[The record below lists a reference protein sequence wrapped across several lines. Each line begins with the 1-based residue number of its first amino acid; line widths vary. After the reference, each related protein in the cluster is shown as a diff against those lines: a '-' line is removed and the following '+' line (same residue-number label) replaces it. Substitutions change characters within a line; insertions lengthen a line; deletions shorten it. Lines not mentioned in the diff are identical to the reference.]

1 MMYPLKFQ
9 KVLDLFDNPEVVQ
22 VKANNGN
29 DMIPAG
35 ALWTQTSKNDNKY
48 WSGKLNLVKL
58 LHQASVP
65 PMPVSVESAM
75 KKLAGLLTREGL
87 EDFDLML
94 FVNQNRR
101 PDRKDPSLNLF
112 AKVGPKKQVAG
123 GLDDDVPNV

>member
-35 ALWTQTSKNDNKY
+35 ALWTQTSKNNNKY

-58 LHQASVP
+58 FPFLMELSPSNVLFFTIHQ
-65 PMPVSVESAM
+65 
-75 KKLAGLLTREGL
+75 
-87 EDFDLML
+87 
-94 FVNQNRR
+94 Q
-101 PDRKDPSLNLF
+101 
-112 AKVGPKKQVAG
+112 
-123 GLDDDVPNV
+123 